1 MSSICRKDLRKITV
15 KSIKI
20 NENQQKSKKI
30 NEILSNSM
38 KSDEIFENT
47 RSFDELA
54 MALTHSKRCTEC
66 PNTRIS
72 LGNEFPTKKYI
83 EAVVRKSSGLQILA
97 EIDHFE
103 NLGRV

>member
-1 MSSICRKDLRKITV
+1 MPPTCPKDFRKTTV
-15 KSIKI
+15 KSMKI

-30 NEILSNSM
+30 NEIPSKSM

-47 RSFDELA
+47 RSFDELV

-66 PNTRIS
+66 PNTRFS

-83 EAVVRKSSGLQILA
+83 EAVVWKSSQLRILA

-103 NLGRV
+103 FFGLV